1 MKSILKTKDT
11 ENTIIMANVQLAT
24 QVRDVLN
31 MLRTMQDNITTFQAD
46 MGRRFDTLRDH
57 VDRRLD
63 ALTTANNQSNQR
75 LNTIEQNL
83 TTASTQSN
91 QRLTTIAQNLTTATG
106 QSNDRLTTIGQNLTT
121 ANDRLTDAN
130 NRLTTIGQNLTT
142 TNDRLTDA
150 NNRLTD
156 ANTNLGQLTTT
167 SNDSNGRLVTIQED
181 LGTAIDGLNAANDD
195 LGQLTAA
202 SNQSNNRLITIE
214 QDLTTPNNQQGRT
227 TLRGRADTLFIETQE
242 LTKDRVT
249 SRVSISVIIL
259 PINVCQRPLIFLLS
273 HFNCA
278 ARIINANAG
287 RCNMAISAFHGIDN
301 QRIPDFPTTYAHL
314 EHLDSRSTL
323 NPKYAVHALLR

>member
-91 QRLTTIAQNLTTATG
+91 QQLTTIAQNLTTATG

-121 ANDRLTDAN
+121 A
-130 NRLTTIGQNLTT
+130 
-142 TNDRLTDA
+142 NDRLTDA

-202 SNQSNNRLITIE
+202 
-214 QDLTTPNNQQGRT
+214 

-314 EHLDSRSTL
+314 EHLDSR
-323 NPKYAVHALLR
+323 YAVHALLR